1 MTAYLIVYG
10 ATPSDRFAAYS
21 FETRAAAR
29 LASTPSGNLTPR
41 VPPDGPAG
49 GCAYVIEREEDVTFN
64 GKLLVDVFNALT
76 ESGVK
81 KFESRAAGVK
91 RLVACLPIAARR
103 GDDLTNVP
111 TKEKIVSEN
120 ETETATKAPRGRKMA
135 ESKPAD
141 PAKFKPGRIRSGTDR
156 HRILAMMTGASTVE
170 EVGKAMGFAKPNYA
184 LAHFYCLARDC
195 GIGYQLDADG
205 HVTSVYPDGQ
215 SLETAIAAPTE
226 PKAPKAKKAA

>member
-21 FETRAAAR
+21 FETREAAR

-41 VPPDGPAG
+41 VPPDGSAG
-49 GCAYVIEREEDVTFN
+49 GCAYVIEREEDVTFS
-64 GKLLVDVFNALT
+64 GRLLVDVFNALT

-91 RLVACLPIAARR
+91 RLVACLPVAARC
-103 GDDLTNVP
+103 GDDLTNQQ
-111 TKEKIVSEN
+111 EKIVSEN
-120 ETETATKAPRGRKMA
+120 ETTKTPRGRKMA

-141 PAKFKPGRIRSGTDR
+141 PAKFKAGRVRAGTDR
-156 HRILAMMTGASTVE
+156 HRILAMMTGESTVE

-215 SLETAIAAPTE
+215 SLETAIAAPVE
-226 PKAPKAKKAA
+226 PKAKKAA